1 MASAFTPRQKK
12 IARVT
17 LAAIPFITVALAF
30 GLFAITGD
38 ASSLSLLPL
47 ATIFAFTSWSTL
59 KRSKG
64 TEATPLG
71 APAK

>member
-1 MASAFTPRQKK
+1 MAKALTPRQRK
-12 IARVT
+12 IARIT
-17 LAAIPFITVALAF
+17 LAVIPFITATVAF
-30 GLFAITGD
+30 GFYAITGD

-47 ATIFAFTSWSTL
+47 ATVFAFTSWSTL

-64 TEATPLG
+64 TSATPLE